1 MIVLSGG
8 FDPLHVGHV
17 RMIEAART
25 YGRIVIVVNSDAWL
39 LRKKGYIFMPY
50 KERSEILRSIRN
62 VSVSAVDDADG
73 TVCEALER
81 LRPYYFGNGGD
92 RMTAN
97 EKEHELCL
105 RLNIRELFGLGG
117 GKIQSSSALVANTKR
132 ELTA

>member
-62 VSVSAVDDADG
+62 VSVSAVDDTDG

-92 RMTAN
+92 RTTAN
-97 EKEHELCL
+97 EKEHELCV

>member
-92 RMTAN
+92 RTTAN
-97 EKEHELCL
+97 AKEHELCV

-117 GKIQSSSALVANTKR
+117 GKVQSSSTLVANTKR